1 MLHMCCFLF
10 LSLLNL
16 YIVLLLCSRLA
27 LSRGTPYGN
36 LLRIFEMI
44 IFDFK
49 TKIHSKRV
57 KTSIFTC
64 TLQSKRKDTLHG
76 DHASLSVT

>member
-1 MLHMCCFLF
+1 MLHMYCFLF

-16 YIVLLLCSRLA
+16 YVVLLPCSLLA
-27 LSRGTPYGN
+27 LSQGTPDGN
-36 LLRIFEMI
+36 LLRIFKMI

-64 TLQSKRKDTLHG
+64 TWQSKRKDTLHG
-76 DHASLSVT
+76 DHTSLSVT